1 MQPKKQFKVQYIGI
15 FEEIDS
21 FYWPKM
27 HFLKEGRKIRA
38 WVDPPPSFGQCPKEN
53 VFFSLMSSLTLC
65 AGHRRLSSK
74 TIIIITGQMGILGP
88 KFNFKKRGGDVF
100 KVNLLPDKIC
110 CRWQG
115 ENGMVKKPW
124 KCASLQRKNGRS
136 KRWVATH
143 NVNWM
148 PDAFFRE
155 PRSFFSI

>member
-1 MQPKKQFKVQYIGI
+1 MPYFGESLGDFGTV
-15 FEEIDS
+15 FEKIS
-21 FYWPKM
+21 AKNLLKM
-27 HFLKEGRKIRA
+27 HGWMKISPLKCVRKHKKKLTSISPHRIGRNFGNLLVFVSVFL
-38 WVDPPPSFGQCPKEN
+38 W
-53 VFFSLMSSLTLC
+53 
-65 AGHRRLSSK
+65 
-74 TIIIITGQMGILGP
+74 IITGQMGILGP